1 MVFVTEGSCRKQ
13 LESLTQLLISVFPGS
28 TIYQHTD
35 MFRTPHDILNNKVDA
50 VFLVTETDITN
61 ELEFMQMLRRQ
72 KPNISVFIISS
83 TENLR
88 KEAAEAGANDYF
100 VQPVGKQQLC
110 DAIRSVQNKE
120 NAS

>member
-13 LESLTQLLISVFPGS
+13 LESLTRLLISMFPGS

-35 MFRTPHDILNNKVDA
+35 MFRMPHDILNNKVDA
-50 VFLVTETDITN
+50 VFLVTETDMTN

-72 KPNISVFIISS
+72 KPDVSVFIISS
-83 TENLR
+83 TENLCE
-88 KEAAEAGANDYF
+88 EAAEAGANAYF
-100 VQPVGKQQLC
+100 VQPVDEQQLW
-110 DAIRSVQNKE
+110 DAIRLLQNKE